1 MLKNVTE
8 LIDGLV
14 NLVSGGL
21 ATLLMTVAFIIFL
34 LAVINFIMKRR
45 AGTNGEGLKQA
56 GNMLFGSVF
65 GLFVM
70 VAVWGIVNFIGSN
83 ILGSDFNKK
92 TIEKPQTKWIIN
104 TTTQ

>member
-45 AGTNGEGLKQA
+45 AGNAEGLKQA

-83 ILGSDFNKK
+83 ILGSDFDKK
-92 TIEKPQTKWIIN
+92 TITKPQTVW
-104 TTTQ
+104 TTTP